1 LIKRQAAKQEQPEFM
16 QQHPIIRNIGVYG
29 ELVRTSLRQPPPQ
42 WQRRELRNH
51 PLTSNPSNLPVV
63 AW

>member
-1 LIKRQAAKQEQPEFM
+1 M

-29 ELVRTSLRQPPPQ
+29 DLVRTSLRQPPPP
-42 WQRRELRNH
+42 WQQRESRNH
-51 PLTSNPSNLPVV
+51 PSIFNPNNVLVV